1 MLFNDVTTIEE
12 VTLEMKLEKLR
23 DMKTEMAGPL
33 AAIAEL
39 EKQIKAEILETGE
52 LPNVSGLDVSIRKGY
67 ERVSWDGK
75 GLKGYAVAYPEI
87 WDFAKKSITKP
98 SVVIKVL

>member
-1 MLFNDVTTIEE
+1 MLFNDVETIEE
-12 VTLEMKLEKLR
+12 ITLEMKLEKLR

-33 AAIAEL
+33 AAIKEL
-39 EKQIKAEILETGE
+39 EKQIKGEILETGE

-67 ERVSWDGK
+67 ERVSWDSK
-75 GLKGYAVAYPEI
+75 GLQGFAKAVPEI
-87 WDFAKKSITKP
+87 MDFAKKSVTKP